1 MANETDKGVDA
12 SVKYLELQKACLK
25 RQTLVQRQA
34 KTLQRNLEST
44 LKHIDILREMSERR
58 HLQDQKRLI
67 DSSIVIPTKEMKDE
81 VKRKLQQHTRYFKSS
96 FIDTDQK
103 KSELD
108 SMAVDKGKHT
118 NYGALDLPAVDDS
131 LRRFLELVP
140 QRKNV
145 PRQQTILTRP
155 RMSSRRRLASS
166 SSTLYS
172 STDSDSLTAG
182 SMEDC
187 SARQDRGRKYRR
199 RRSQTIS

>member
-12 SVKYLELQKACLK
+12 SAKYLELQKTCLK

-67 DSSIVIPTKEMKDE
+67 DCSIVIPTKEMKDE

-96 FIDTDQK
+96 FIDIDQR
-103 KSELD
+103 SVRDALT
-108 SMAVDKGKHT
+108 VDKGKQM
-118 NYGALDLPAVDDS
+118 NCGAMDLPAVDDS
-131 LRRFLELVP
+131 LRRFLEIGP
-140 QRKNV
+140 QRKIV
-145 PRQQTILTRP
+145 PRQPTVLTRP
-155 RMSSRRRLASS
+155 RISSRRRLASS
-166 SSTLYS
+166 STLYT
-172 STDSDSLTAG
+172 STDSDILTPG
-182 SMEDC
+182 SSEDG
-187 SARQDRGRKYRR
+187 ATEPEQERKYR